1 MALANLLAL
10 FANFGGFYFRSG
22 AFVSRLSYAG
32 KGCAVLFSGIG
43 SASDPA

>member
-10 FANFGGFYFRSG
+10 FADFGGFYFRSG
-22 AFVSRLSYAG
+22 AFFARLSYAR

-43 SASDPA
+43 GASDPA